1 MNILKTSATVLT
13 ACALG
18 TSVVL
23 GLPQAAR
30 ADYQNFRLAPGFLP
44 DPAVG
49 TGLSG
54 GSRSTGDCGYVD
66 GANAPDHVMT
76 LTRPFSFLR
85 ASVAAEG
92 DVTLLITGP
101 DGRYCSDDANGLMP
115 EVSGFWPAGT
125 YQIWVGDFVGDRSG
139 SFRYQLFLSEE

>member
-1 MNILKTSATVLT
+1 MNIFKTSATVFA
-13 ACALG
+13 ACAFG
-18 TSVVL
+18 ASAVVAM
-23 GLPQAAR
+23 PQAAR
-30 ADYQNFRLAPGFLP
+30 ADYQSFNLAPGFMP

-54 GSRSTGDCGYVD
+54 GSRATNDCGYVD
-66 GANAPDHVMT
+66 AANAPDHVVT
-76 LTRPFSFLR
+76 LTRPFQFLR
-85 ASVAAEG
+85 ASVEAEG

-139 SFRYQLFLSEE
+139 TYRYELYLSEE